1 VTLGGNE
8 WGSGGGLVALAVFKT
23 VCDLTFVGLG
33 GFDSHALPP
42 ARRSDAVASHHDA
55 IIVDL

>member
-1 VTLGGNE
+1 ML
-8 WGSGGGLVALAVFKT
+8 GSGGGLVALAVFKT

-42 ARRSDAVASHHDA
+42 SARFVDSHRRHDA
-55 IIVDL
+55 IIVDF